1 MAQRLIRLPW
11 QQQPQEVVLR
21 PSEQY
26 ADLHAGWL
34 GSQPGVLVGAAG
46 AAWSRV
52 GSPIIEPSR
61 AGLASRAASYST
73 AAYYTGPSISGASLA
88 WPGITVVAVLPAFVS
103 VGSDFPAAVCIA
115 PTGELYGV
123 GMLSFQISGYNTILW
138 RVGDSGNYLSATAYN
153 NTALSH
159 EWAAGEDL
167 VIVARWDKTTAKL
180 AVSRNGSIMRNSAS
194 HSYGWRSGTNLMQI
208 GGYVRSGNRMLVSP
222 LAMAAVLPRDVGD
235 RAESELLDN
244 PWQIFEDQSI
254 WVPVSA
260 TADVTVALSG
270 SSVAANA
277 GALTPSTSVAV
288 SGSVSAASTG
298 TLAPTASLALTGS
311 SVTASS
317 GTLTPSLSVTL
328 SGQSVTS
335 SAGTLTANTGSDVTV
350 ALSGA
355 AVTVSAGTIA
365 PSATVALSGSAV
377 TSAVGT
383 VSPGLSVAL
392 SGASSTSAAGTLTAS
407 TSQDV
412 TVALTGSAVTVS
424 AGTLTPS
431 GGDTP
436 AVNPGWGGGAVGGG
450 GGKGLRELTARIAKD
465 AEDLLER
472 KRKAPNAQISQPAA
486 LEPAPAP
493 TRKTSSRSAG
503 SSESADRVAAEPAV
517 PGSQAEVLSEL
528 RSLRGAV
535 EKLEAL
541 ILADREEARK
551 RQEQD
556 EEEAAVVK
564 LLLN

>member
-1 MAQRLIRLPW
+1 MAQRPIELPW
-11 QQQPQEVVLR
+11 LRQPTEQAGIDWSNPLTRSLVRLVAWRGIEAVDLVTGAALNRVSTGFAAAVLSDGEGSSNTNESSYWELPITTEAR
-21 PSEQY
+21 NSLSMGWVGLHSGGSVPITVRDSSSSFGTILFWRSGGGWQTRAGGTGGS
-26 ADLHAGWL
+26 ADIA
-34 GSQPGVLVGAAG
+34 AAG
-46 AAWSRV
+46 AFAIGR
-52 GSPIIEPSR
+52 IY
-61 AGLASRAASYST
+61 AACTSIGAST
-73 AAYYTGPSISGASLA
+73 ARVHVDGAQVTSGSTSGSSGILLSPWVLHHNGAISGAALASSL
-88 WPGITVVAVLPAFVS
+88 L
-103 VGSDFPAAVCIA
+103 
-115 PTGELYGV
+115 
-123 GMLSFQISGYNTILW
+123 
-138 RVGDSGNYLSATAYN
+138 
-153 NTALSH
+153 
-159 EWAAGEDL
+159 
-167 VIVARWDKTTAKL
+167 L
-180 AVSRNGSIMRNSAS
+180 AV
-194 HSYGWRSGTNLMQI
+194 WD
-208 GGYVRSGNRMLVSP
+208 
-222 LAMAAVLPRDVGD
+222 RDLTATEAQSFTG
-235 RAESELLDN
+235 R
-244 PWQIFEDQSI
+244 PWQLFKDQII

-377 TSAVGT
+377 TSAVGA

-517 PGSQAEVLSEL
+517 PGSQAEVLFEL